1 MGKIGLVIAREYWT
15 RVRKKSFIIMTF
27 LGPVLF
33 GGLMLG
39 AVLIGIHD
47 DEKHLVR
54 VFDAEEVLSDDG
66 NLLVAY
72 AQFFEGHDNIRY
84 EFASDP
90 MTSQEFLDSPYTISL
105 KFTSDLL
112 NNMNKVSMEYD
123 QLPSLGTRDRIRSDL
138 RKALEVCRVKH
149 LDIDYEQY
157 KRAKVNIDFSEFKV
171 TEDGGTEESVE
182 QEAAFAGFAFAFIIY
197 LFIFIYGAQ
206 VMRGVIEEKTNR
218 IVEVIV
224 SSVKPFQLMMG
235 KVIGIGLVG
244 LTQFLMWVV
253 LSAIIMLIISLSLTD
268 QMTEVAAVTNGMPG
282 APDLAALESG
292 ELGLFHT
299 IMNLPWALMVG
310 MFVFY
315 FVGGFLMYGSLFAAI
330 GAAAD
335 SETDTQQFMLP
346 ISLPLIFGFIVAQVM
361 IQNPASP
368 IGNIFAIF
376 PLTAPVVSMVKVPLG
391 FDPWVQIPSMLL
403 LILAFIGTV
412 WLAGRIYRTG
422 ILMYGKKASYKELW
436 KWLFYKN

>member
-39 AVLIGIHD
+39 AILIGLQDDTEHYVLIEDMESLISEND
-47 DEKHLVR
+47 R
-54 VFDAEEVLSDDG
+54 VLP
-66 NLLVAY
+66 AY
-72 AQFFEGHDNIRY
+72 AEFFESTDNLHY
-84 EFASDP
+84 QFSNEGLSVE
-90 MTSQEFLDSPYTISL
+90 EFLESPYTVRMTFWSGAINGSECL
-105 KFTSDLL
+105 MSFET
-112 NNMNKVSMEYD
+112 
-123 QLPSLGTRDRIRSDL
+123 LPSISAREQIRRSL
-138 RKALEVCRVKH
+138 RKALESYKVSD
-149 LDIDYEQY
+149 LLNLSLEDYN
-157 KRAKVNIDFSEFKV
+157 RAKVELKVSEINV
-171 TEDGGTEESVE
+171 SESGDE
-182 QEAAFAGFAFAFIIY
+182 KESIQQEAAIIGFVFALIIY
-197 LFIFIYGAQ
+197 MFIFLYGVQ

-224 SSVKPFQLMMG
+224 SSIKPFQLMMG

-253 LSAIIMLIISLSLTD
+253 LCTIIMVVVQAIFMDSMVDVSAMTD
-268 QMTEVAAVTNGMPG
+268 GMPIPQDFDG
-282 APDLAALESG
+282 SDEMINK
-292 ELGLFHT
+292 
-299 IMNLPWALMVG
+299 IMTLVTQLPWALIIG
-310 MFVFY
+310 SFVFY
-315 FVGGFLMYGSLFAAI
+315 FIGGFLMYGALFAAV
-330 GAAAD
+330 GAAVD

-346 ISLPLIFGFIVAQVM
+346 ISLPLIFGFIVAEFM
-361 IQNPASP
+361 IQNPE
-368 IGNIFAIF
+368 GGMGDFFAIF